1 MSGSRLVRFPSGG
14 VELAAFLYEHPG
26 SPRPSVV
33 MTHGFSATIRG
44 MVADRYAEVLHEAGF
59 NVLLV
64 EHATFGLSGGE
75 PRQRLNRWVQLREYH
90 DGLRYL
96 SELESADQTR
106 LAVWGDSMS
115 AASALAVAAWDP
127 LAAAVV
133 VQVPAC
139 GSEIPSAIPDPAA
152 ADALR
157 DLYRA
162 GGPGPDVGVDVSPPV
177 PVVSAD
183 QLGNPSLLEPISA
196 FRWFVD
202 YGGRPDTGW
211 LNWAQLETPKLDRG
225 FSLELAVSSIACP
238 SLWVV
243 AEDDEMP
250 GAEPAVALAM
260 HERAGGNKELLLVD
274 GGHFGLLYHP
284 SARFDLVSAAQAAFL
299 RGVLA

>member
-1 MSGSRLVRFPSGG
+1 MNGGRLVRFPSGG
-14 VELAAFLYEHPG
+14 VELAALLYEHAGGPHPG
-26 SPRPSVV
+26 VV

-44 MVADRYAEVLHEAGF
+44 MVADRYAEVLHEAGL

-75 PRQRLNRWVQLREYH
+75 PRQRLNRWLQLREYR

-96 SELESADQTR
+96 ASLPSADPAR

-115 AASALAVAAWDP
+115 GASALAVAAWDR

-139 GSEIPSAIPDPAA
+139 GDERPPAEHDQTA
-152 ADALR
+152 AETLRAL
-157 DLYRA
+157 YEA
-162 GGPGPDVGVDVSPPV
+162 GGPGPEVAVDVGPRAA
-177 PVVSAD
+177 VVSAD
-183 QLGNPSLLEPISA
+183 QLGSPSLLEPVTA
-196 FRWFVD
+196 FRWFID
-202 YGGRPDTGW
+202 YGGRPGTGW
-211 LNWAQLETPKLDRG
+211 LNWAQSETSRLQTPFRVA
-225 FSLELAVSSIACP
+225 LAVPSIACP

-250 GAEPAVALAM
+250 GAEPVVALAM
-260 HERAGGNKELLLVD
+260 YERAGGSKGLLLVD

-284 SARFDLVSAAQAAFL
+284 SERFDAVSAAEAAFL
-299 RGVLA
+299 RRVLA